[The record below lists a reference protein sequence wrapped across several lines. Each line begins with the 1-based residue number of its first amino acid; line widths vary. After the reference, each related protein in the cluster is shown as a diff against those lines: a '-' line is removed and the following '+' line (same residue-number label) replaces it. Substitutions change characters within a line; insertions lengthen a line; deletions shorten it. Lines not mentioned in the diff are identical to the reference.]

1 MCLPV
6 SDIIVKE
13 TAGNTYKIKYE
24 EEKAEM
30 DRSIA
35 MLKSMLVMMLL
46 VLLMVSGTVSVQ
58 ASGLSADRKSEPA
71 VTTTPKVTPL
81 PAATPTATPTPRPT
95 ATPKP
100 KNGLLK
106 EGKVYRYYVNNKPV
120 KNKWKKVKGRYYWLK
135 SNGVAAHDGH
145 CKVNGVFY
153 VFNKYAQRVAP
164 GKKTVVKVN
173 GVKYFVDAR
182 GRAVTGWNELNGK
195 MYYVHR
201 NGKCATSETVGGIR
215 FNKYGYAS
223 NLTQARCKLA
233 ARNFIARHSS
243 AGMSNH
249 DKFYSCFRY
258 IMAYTNFVGY
268 MDPTPQE
275 FKTKNWVY
283 KYALQMFQNGLTGN
297 CYGIASS
304 VAAIAKELGYE
315 PYVITIPDGH
325 SFVMIDGCYYDNM
338 YGTLFGAYTRPAYTI
353 EHKIKF

>member
-1 MCLPV
+1 M
-6 SDIIVKE
+6 SRHIR
-13 TAGNTYKIKYE
+13 
-24 EEKAEM
+24 M
-30 DRSIA
+30 F
-35 MLKSMLVMMLL
+35 KSALAVMIL
-46 VLLMVSGTVSVQ
+46 VLLMASGIVSVQ
-58 ASGLSADRKSEPA
+58 AANQSSDRKNEST
-71 VTTTPKVTPL
+71 VTTAPKVTPL
-81 PAATPTATPTPRPT
+81 PAAKPTAKPAPTV
-95 ATPKP
+95 TPKP

-106 EGKVYRYYVNNKPV
+106 EGKVYRYYVNNKPI
-120 KNKWKKVKGRYYWLK
+120 KNKWKKIKGKYYWFK

-145 CKVNGVFY
+145 CGVNGIFY
-153 VFNKYAQRVAP
+153 VFNKNAQRVAP
-164 GKKTVVKVN
+164 GKKAIVKVN
-173 GVKYFVDAR
+173 GVKYFVDAK
-182 GRAVTGWNELNGK
+182 GKAVTGWNELNGK

-223 NLTQARCKLA
+223 NLTQARCKMA

-268 MDPTPQE
+268 MDPTPEE
-275 FKTKNWVY
+275 FKTKGWVY

-325 SFVMIDGCYYDNM
+325 SFVMIDGRYYDNM